1 MIHMGEACLFHL
13 LAVVVLL
20 LVLKW
25 RPTVGGT
32 ERIELKFS
40 LKIALEYKCLA
51 NKLHSETRLVGSV
64 QYSKIDLGFHD
75 FHLNY
80 TISPF

>member
-1 MIHMGEACLFHL
+1 MFQL

-40 LKIALEYKCLA
+40 LKIALEYWCLA
-51 NKLHSETRLVGSV
+51 NKLHSEIRHVVAVQRSTRKS
-64 QYSKIDLGFHD
+64 
-75 FHLNY
+75 
-80 TISPF
+80 ISDSPIFPIIALL